1 MKYSEE
7 QIEQILDKV
16 SALLDEYGAADA
28 KFQDDQDRKHWDETY
43 GERLGAYS
51 DKLKTL
57 NGDDFDI
64 IDEARKEHKDSYS
77 DVSEDD
83 YVNALEENIKK
94 VIARVWP
101 EMPEEKV
108 EEVAEQVAE
117 NADEGTETTVTSV
130 STEPITEDEDKAE
143 DKAEKETEEEDDID
157 PVKADY
163 DELSDYISKMPKR
176 G

>member
-7 QIEQILDKV
+7 QVEQILDKV
-16 SALLDEYGAADA
+16 SALLDEYGAADS

-43 GERLGAYS
+43 GERLGVYS
-51 DKLKTL
+51 DKLKKL

-130 STEPITEDEDKAE
+130 STEPITE
-143 DKAEKETEEEDDID
+143 ETEAEEEDVD

-163 DELSDYISKMPKR
+163 DELEDYISKMPKR

>member
-7 QIEQILDKV
+7 QVEQILDKV
-16 SALLDEYGAADA
+16 SALLDEYGAADS

-51 DKLKTL
+51 DKLKKL
-57 NGDDFDI
+57 NGEDFDL
-64 IDEARKEHKDSYS
+64 IDEARKEHKESYS

-130 STEPITEDEDKAE
+130 STEPITEEETEDEDV
-143 DKAEKETEEEDDID
+143 D

>member
-7 QIEQILDKV
+7 ELEQFIDEMKELISSYKEADDKF
-16 SALLDEYGAADA
+16 
-28 KFQDDQDRKHWDETY
+28 KDDQDSKYWHDKY
-43 GERLGAYS
+43 GERLAKYE
-51 DKLKTL
+51 DKLKKL
-57 NGDDFDI
+57 NGDEFSLM
-64 IDEARKEHKDSYS
+64 DEARKEYHSQYS
-77 DVSEDD
+77 DLSDDD

-130 STEPITEDEDKAE
+130 SAEPIKKE
-143 DKAEKETEEEDDID
+143 ETEEEDDVD

-163 DELSDYISKMPKR
+163 DELEEYISKMPKR

>member
-7 QIEQILDKV
+7 QVEQILDKV
-16 SALLDEYGAADA
+16 SALLDEYGAADS

-51 DKLKTL
+51 DKLKKL

-101 EMPEEKV
+101 EMPEDKV

-130 STEPITEDEDKAE
+130 STEPITEE
-143 DKAEKETEEEDDID
+143 ETEEEEDVD

-163 DELSDYISKMPKR
+163 DELEDYISKMPKR

>member
-7 QIEQILDKV
+7 QVEQILDKV
-16 SALLDEYGAADA
+16 SALLDEYGTADA

-51 DKLKTL
+51 DKLKKL

-130 STEPITEDEDKAE
+130 SAEPIKKEETET
-143 DKAEKETEEEDDID
+143 ETEEEDVD

-163 DELSDYISKMPKR
+163 DELEDYISKMPKR

>member
-7 QIEQILDKV
+7 QVEQILDKV

-51 DKLKTL
+51 DKLKKL

-77 DVSEDD
+77 DISEDD

-101 EMPEEKV
+101 EMPEDKV

-130 STEPITEDEDKAE
+130 SAEPIKKE
-143 DKAEKETEEEDDID
+143 ETEEEDDVD

-163 DELSDYISKMPKR
+163 DELEEYISKMPKR

>member
-7 QIEQILDKV
+7 QVEQILDKV
-16 SALLDEYGAADA
+16 SALLDEYGAAES

-130 STEPITEDEDKAE
+130 TAEPITEESETKD
-143 DKAEKETEEEDDID
+143 ETEEEEDVD